1 MKFRKQI
8 ILYFL
13 LLILGLAGCE
23 STGGVEHPDK
33 VLQDYLEA
41 WIWGNTAKM
50 YQLLLQEEKV
60 LVPFEEYDRNFE
72 ELPLRPYQYKILRTR
87 VFGKTAW
94 IKTELL
100 MPALTETPA
109 AGEGEKNL
117 VSRNEVTFVLKK
129 EGSNWKISEKGT
141 FK

>member
-1 MKFRKQI
+1 
-8 ILYFL
+8 
-13 LLILGLAGCE
+13 
-23 STGGVEHPDK
+23 
-33 VLQDYLEA
+33 
-41 WIWGNTAKM
+41 
-50 YQLLLQEEKV
+50 
-60 LVPFEEYDRNFE
+60 
-72 ELPLRPYQYKILRTR
+72 
-87 VFGKTAW
+87 
-94 IKTELL
+94 